1 MDGATVDIIREQF
14 AIFINAFNPF
24 TRVSTSRKHIVM
36 GAGTLGGITLVKQKG
51 LRVFDHVRAHQARGQ
66 LLLLFSRVLEGSL
79 VGPLLWSIRPS
90 YIDYSALGLVSGPTC
105 RRECGSW
112 SGTFGEHYRT

>member
-1 MDGATVDIIREQF
+1 MDGATVDIIHEQF
-14 AIFINAFNPF
+14 AIFINAFNSF
-24 TRVSTSRKHIVM
+24 TRFSTSRKHIVL

-66 LLLLFSRVLEGSL
+66 LLFSRVLEGSL

-90 YIDYSALGLVSGPTC
+90 LHVRHKARFCSTA
-105 RRECGSW
+105 W
-112 SGTFGEHYRT
+112 